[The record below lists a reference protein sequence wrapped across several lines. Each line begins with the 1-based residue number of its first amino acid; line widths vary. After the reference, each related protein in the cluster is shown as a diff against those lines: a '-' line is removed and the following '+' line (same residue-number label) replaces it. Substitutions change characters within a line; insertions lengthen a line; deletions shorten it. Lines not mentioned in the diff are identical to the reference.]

1 MNDDHSFN
9 KLSDDLAK
17 MIKQSHENLEA
28 YLLPLEKAIDDI
40 IAQKSSDISAI
51 EHLLDT
57 VSSLMYAGIGH
68 QVYLKLLEYYKT
80 VDRDGADF
88 YWKLY
93 EEITE

>member
-1 MNDDHSFN
+1 MDDDHSFN

-28 YLLPLEKAIDDI
+28 YLLFLEKAIDDI
-40 IAQKSSDISAI
+40 IAQKSSDVGAI

-68 QVYLKLLEYYKT
+68 QLYLKLLEHYKT